1 MKEVFPGVFQDK
13 NAIYTLNSV
22 PGRSVYGESLK
33 KEGSHEYR
41 FWDAYRSKL
50 GAAIVNGL
58 KQLPIRAG
66 SNVLYLGIAE
76 GTTASHVSD
85 IIGPDG
91 VVFGIDVA
99 PKVMRKLLT
108 VCEQRQNILPLM
120 ADANHP
126 EEYSKE
132 VEGLE
137 FGCVFEDVAQ
147 ANQAEILIRNAKV
160 FLKKGANAMIAVKS
174 QCIDSTR
181 PPKQV
186 FAEVRKELE
195 STFDVLQE
203 VDLEPFE
210 GGHVLYLLRMK

>member
-1 MKEVFPGVFQDK
+1 MREVFPGVFNDK
-13 NAIYTLNSV
+13 NAIYTLNAI
-22 PGRSVYGESLK
+22 PGRNVYGESLK
-33 KEGSHEYR
+33 KEGSKEYR

-58 KQLPIRAG
+58 KELPIRPG

-76 GTTASHVSD
+76 GTSASHVAE
-85 IIGPDG
+85 IIGPEG
-91 VVFGIDVA
+91 IVFGIDVA

-108 VCEQRQNILPLM
+108 VCETRQNIIPLM

-126 EEYSKE
+126 EVYAKE
-132 VEGLE
+132 VEGIE
-137 FGCVFEDVAQ
+137 FDCVFEDVAQ

-160 FLKKGANAMIAVKS
+160 FLKKGAHAMIAVKS

-181 PPKQV
+181 PPREV
-186 FAEVRKELE
+186 FNEVRRELAT
-195 STFDVLQE
+195 TFEVLQE
-203 VDLEPFE
+203 VNLEPFE